1 MDLDYIG
8 LTIRK
13 LYDIIVQNWLMT
25 LLTVIILWL
34 AMLALNRPEPEN
46 KTIIQIELDI
56 DKIDQSLTNIEKTID
71 EIFGKLEVEI
81 KQSKE

>member
-8 LTIRK
+8 LTIK
-13 LYDIIVQNWLMT
+13 KIYDIMAQNWLMI

>member
-13 LYDIIVQNWLMT
+13 LYDIIVENWLMI

-56 DKIDQSLTNIEKTID
+56 DKIDQSLSNIEKTID

>member
-8 LTIRK
+8 LTIK
-13 LYDIIVQNWLMT
+13 KIYDIMVQNWLMI

>member
-8 LTIRK
+8 LTIK
-13 LYDIIVQNWLMT
+13 KIYDIIAQNWLMI

-56 DKIDQSLTNIEKTID
+56 DKIDQSLTNIEKTIE

>member
-13 LYDIIVQNWLMT
+13 LYDIIVENWLMI

>member
-8 LTIRK
+8 LTIK
-13 LYDIIVQNWLMT
+13 KIYEIIPQNWLMI

-56 DKIDQSLTNIEKTID
+56 DKIDQSLSNIEKTID

>member
-13 LYDIIVQNWLMT
+13 LYDIIVQNWLMI
-25 LLTVIILWL
+25 LLSIMVLWL

>member
-13 LYDIIVQNWLMT
+13 IYDIIVENWLMI

-56 DKIDQSLTNIEKTID
+56 DKIDQSLSNIEKTID